1 MKERRGPIGQV
12 SGLADSIAGAVRR
25 RQQRREPRVVLY
37 DAAGHPEVLGPSAP
51 GRAELVD
58 VAQRVL
64 VLAPEAEEPPPG
76 RRAE

>member
-1 MKERRGPIGQV
+1 MKERRGPIRQV
-12 SGLADSIAGAVRR
+12 SGLADSLAGAVRR

-37 DAAGHPEVLGPSAP
+37 DAVGHPEVLAPSAA
-51 GRAELVD
+51 GHAELVD
-58 VAQRVL
+58 AAQRML